1 MWTLIF
7 FPLIYTLKLHQRLRV
22 SGKLSINE
30 SLTQFSLV
38 TQSCLILC
46 NPIWL
51 QQAMLPCPS
60 PTPGTYSNSCYC
72 VSDAVQPF
80 HPLSSPSPPTFTL
93 SQHQG
98 FSNESVL
105 CIRWPKYWSSS
116 FSISPS
122 NEYSGLISF
131 RLTGWLSLQ
140 SKGLS
145 RVFSNTTVQKH
156 QFFGTQLSL

>member
-7 FPLIYTLKLHQRLRV
+7 FSLIYTLKLHQRLRV

-46 NPIWL
+46 NPIGL
-51 QQAMLPCPS
+51 HQAMLPCPS
-60 PTPGTYSNSCYC
+60 PTPGTYSNSCHC

-80 HPLSSPSPPTFTL
+80 HPLSSPSPPTFIL

-105 CIRWPKYWSSS
+105 CIRWPKYWSCS

-145 RVFSNTTVQKH
+145 RVFSNTTIHKR
-156 QFFGTQLSL
+156 QFFRTQLSL